1 MDSKKFTLGILST
14 LTLFGITTIDSSLLW
29 QDNKDNPY
37 AHNSLIANN
46 TEECG
51 PIELSAMEDQLFKER
66 LENISTEVPLE
77 FNQTIKRSIL
87 AYLHNKKRTERVI
100 GLCQVYKPLFE
111 NVLAEYQMPQVILNL
126 PIIESELNVHAVSPV
141 GAMGLWQF
149 MESTGKLY
157 DLDVNSHI
165 DERKDP
171 EKATIAAAQ
180 YLKHL
185 HGRFGD
191 WLLALA
197 AYNCGPG
204 RVSGAIKKAGGKKNY
219 WDIRKYL
226 PRETR
231 GYVPKFIAATYVNN
245 YYFLHGLSPKVPEL
259 SMDFAYYVTT
269 HQAMTIDTFAENNN
283 VFASSIKRLNPF
295 LLSELI
301 PANTKLKMPFSEYEM
316 NNQVYTPPSESTQIN
331 IREEVDTFAKISPIV
346 PDFVEGGELDLA
358 IEGLN

>member
-1 MDSKKFTLGILST
+1 MDSKQFTLGILST
-14 LTLFGITTIDSSLLW
+14 LALFGITTIDSSLLW
-29 QDNKDNPY
+29 QDKEDNLY
-37 AHNSLIANN
+37 TNNSLLASN
-46 TEECG
+46 TEERG
-51 PIELSAMEDQLFKER
+51 PIELSAMEDELFKER
-66 LENISTEVPLE
+66 LENISTDVSLE

-100 GLCQVYKPLFE
+100 GLCQVYKTLFD
-111 NVLAEYQMPQVILNL
+111 NVLAEYQMPQIIANL
-126 PIIESELNVHAVSPV
+126 PIIESELNAHAQSPV

-157 DLDVNSHI
+157 DLNVNKHI

-204 RVSGAIKKAGGKKNY
+204 RVSGAIKKAGGKKDY
-219 WDIRKYL
+219 WEIRKYL

-231 GYVPKFIAATYVNN
+231 NYVPKFIAATYVNN
-245 YYFLHGLSPKVPEL
+245 YYFLHGLSPKIPEL
-259 SMDFAYYVTT
+259 SIDFAYYISTHEAVTV
-269 HQAMTIDTFAENNN
+269 DKFSKNNN
-283 VFASSIKRLNPF
+283 VSAASIKRLNPF

-301 PANTKLKMPFSEYEM
+301 PANTKLKMPFSQYEM
-316 NNQVYTPPSESTQIN
+316 NNMSLTPPSESTQIKL
-331 IREEVDTFAKISPIV
+331 REEIDTFAKLAPIA
-346 PDFVEGGELDLA
+346 PNFVEGGGLDLE